1 MPGTALKNKALQALS
16 TGKELTAQDLVGD
29 TNINLTAMIATQ
41 EETGGFDCVPYVIWI
56 TF

>member
-16 TGKELTAQDLVGD
+16 TGKELTAQDLLGD
-29 TNINLTAMIATQ
+29 TNTDLTAMIATQ
-41 EETGGFDCVPYVIWI
+41 EETGGFGCVPYVIWI